1 MTYDTEQKYFQ
12 SIRRNASFKTMPY
25 TFFDKLDLTSTIWP
39 AFSGRLTV
47 HVYVYLPSFPRHRNR
62 DCIPLQLV

>member
-1 MTYDTEQKYFQ
+1 MFI
-12 SIRRNASFKTMPY
+12 SN
-25 TFFDKLDLTSTIWP
+25 TFLDRLDFTSTICP

-47 HVYVYLPSFPRHRNR
+47 HVYVYLPSFPRQRNR